1 MPLQFTF
8 SFLDESDKI
17 KILMHLHSFTY
28 DYHLRSIHQYISNQ
42 QSVLKH
48 NFHLANFLD
57 DFIKYYSKGPNFA
70 RNLVYAGWLSS
81 RTSILI

>member
-1 MPLQFTF
+1 
-8 SFLDESDKI
+8 
-17 KILMHLHSFTY
+17 MHLHSFTY

-70 RNLVYAGWLSS
+70 RNLVYAGENDLQLQFLKGNIS
-81 RTSILI
+81 